1 MTGDVAGS
9 GVEVVKRSLD
19 ELGLDYEVVE
29 HEATYSATQEA
40 KADSVGP
47 DDVAKTILLRD
58 GGGYRLA
65 VIPGSQRL
73 DLRRT
78 REELGADRSLR
89 LASEGEMAADFPA
102 FDVGALP
109 PIGQLLPAPEVVD
122 RRLLEHD
129 RIAFAAGDHRHG
141 ILIDPNDLIQLTQ
154 AKVADICER

>member
-1 MTGDVAGS
+1 VNGTGVDL
-9 GVEVVKRSLD
+9 VKRSLD

-78 REELGADRSLR
+78 REALEADRSLR
-89 LASEGEMAADFPA
+89 LASEKEMAADFPA

-141 ILIDPNDLIQLTQ
+141 ILIDPNDLLQLTQ